1 MIKVPKRRWYTRD
14 YEEMNYERVV
24 RSVYLAAELTFRG
37 GILLVPIISFFL
49 LCPFSL
55 HPPPPLSLFLSFF
68 PLPAA
73 RKFPRGEKRRGE
85 EKRREGEEELRE
97 ARSPVK
103 AFALKL
109 RNFGRKFAR
118 QVRTIGKTS
127 AAV

>member
-55 HPPPPLSLFLSFF
+55 PPPPLSLSFFLSSSCSTQVSTG
-68 PLPAA
+68 
-73 RKFPRGEKRRGE
+73 RKEERRREEKRRGG
-85 EKRREGEEELRE
+85 RV
-97 ARSPVK
+97 ARGAKP
-103 AFALKL
+103 
-109 RNFGRKFAR
+109 R
-118 QVRTIGKTS
+118 
-127 AAV
+127 